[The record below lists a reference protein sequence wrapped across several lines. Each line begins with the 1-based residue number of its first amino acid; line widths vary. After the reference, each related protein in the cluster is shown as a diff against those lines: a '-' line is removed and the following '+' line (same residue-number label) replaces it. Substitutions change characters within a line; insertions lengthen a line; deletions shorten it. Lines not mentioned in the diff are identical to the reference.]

1 MLIVILMLEKLLEHF
16 MKKELQKTIQ
26 KEFRLEKVI
35 KETRNKL
42 HAKWKSYN
50 NPCNS
55 WIDENEI
62 VK

>member
-1 MLIVILMLEKLLEHF
+1 